1 MNRFLYALLSRPLHK
16 SNDCAPTPA
25 LRHLRPSCH
34 AEPPSC
40 HYAQNDKVVPLS
52 PDASRM
58 RRGLRAALVGIV
70 TALAAGWG
78 WASLGLAQPVSD
90 GIAAIVN
97 SEVITISELQA
108 EMADQTVR
116 LKARYDGTEFT
127 DRLVQ
132 KQYEVL
138 NQMIERK
145 LQLQEAR
152 AKGIAVSEAE
162 VEKAWEQLNQN
173 STTPGALLESKASL
187 REELTIR
194 RIMNFEV
201 RQDLMVS
208 PEEIRDYYTERQEL
222 FTSPPEYHLRQILLL
237 PDPGES
243 VEEVKARAENL
254 VRQLNEGADFF
265 ELAAEF
271 SDGTENLK
279 GGDLGFL
286 KKADLLA
293 PLRAALESLNPGEV
307 SPAIE
312 TDLGVHILRLEGTKA
327 GTLQPFEEVKA
338 SLENQ
343 LYQQKTQQAHE
354 AWLAS
359 LKNKAYIEIRF

>member
-1 MNRFLYALLSRPLHK
+1 MNRFLSASLRCHSEVSLSLEGPR
-16 SNDCAPTPA
+16 
-25 LRHLRPSCH
+25 REESCL
-34 AEPPSC
+34 E
-40 HYAQNDKVVPLS
+40 NDKAAPLS

-58 RRGLRAALVGIV
+58 RQGLRAALVVIV
-70 TALAAGWG
+70 TALAGG
-78 WASLGLAQPVSD
+78 WAGLGLAQPLSD

-97 SEVITISELQA
+97 SEIITISELQT

-138 NQMIERK
+138 NRMIERK

-152 AKGIAVSEAE
+152 AKGITVSEAE
-162 VEKAWEQLNQN
+162 VEQAWEQLNQN
-173 STTPGALLESKASL
+173 STTPGSLLQSKESL

-208 PEEIRDYYTERQEL
+208 PEEIRDSYTERQAR
-222 FTSPPEYHLRQILLL
+222 FTSPPEYHLKQILLL

-243 VEEVKARAENL
+243 MEEVKTRAEHL

-271 SDGTENLK
+271 SDGSENLK

-293 PLRAALESLNPGEV
+293 PLRAALETLNPGEV

-312 TDLGVHILRLEGTKA
+312 TDLGVHILRLEGLKA

-338 SLENQ
+338 SLESQ
-343 LYQQKTQQAHE
+343 LYQQKTQHAHD

-359 LKNKAYIEIRF
+359 LKDKAYIEIRL

>member
-1 MNRFLYALLSRPLHK
+1 MNRFLYDPLPCRSERHEDSRLEH
-16 SNDCAPTPA
+16 
-25 LRHLRPSCH
+25 
-34 AEPPSC
+34 
-40 HYAQNDKVVPLS
+40 DKAAPLS

-58 RRGLRAALVGIV
+58 RQGPRAALVVIV
-70 TALAAGWG
+70 TALAGG
-78 WASLGLAQPVSD
+78 WAGLGLAQPLSD

-97 SEVITISELQA
+97 SEIITISELQT

-116 LKARYDGTEFT
+116 LKARYDGTAFT

-138 NQMIERK
+138 NRMIERK
-145 LQLQEAR
+145 LQLQEAG
-152 AKGIAVSEAE
+152 AKGITVSEAE
-162 VEKAWEQLNQN
+162 VEQAWEQLNQN
-173 STTPGALLESKASL
+173 STPGSLRQSKESL

-194 RIMNFEV
+194 RITNFEV

-208 PEEIRDYYTERQEL
+208 PEEIRAFYTERQAR
-222 FTSPPEYHLRQILLL
+222 FTSPPDYHLRQILLL

-243 VEEVKARAENL
+243 MEEVKTRAEHL

-265 ELAAEF
+265 ELAAKF
-271 SDGTENLK
+271 SDGSENLK

-293 PLRAALESLNPGEV
+293 PLRAALEALNPGEV

-312 TDLGVHILRLEGTKA
+312 TDLGVHVLRLEGLRA

-338 SLENQ
+338 ALESQ
-343 LYQQKTQQAHE
+343 LYQQKTQHAHE
-354 AWLAS
+354 AWLSS
-359 LKNKAYIEIRF
+359 LKDKAYIEIRL

>member
-1 MNRFLYALLSRPLHK
+1 MNRFLHDPLPCRSERHEDSRL
-16 SNDCAPTPA
+16 
-25 LRHLRPSCH
+25 
-34 AEPPSC
+34 E
-40 HYAQNDKVVPLS
+40 NDKADPLS

-58 RRGLRAALVGIV
+58 RQGLRAALVVIV
-70 TALAAGWG
+70 TALAGG
-78 WASLGLAQPVSD
+78 WAGLGLAQPLSD

-97 SEVITISELQA
+97 SEIITISELQT

-116 LKARYDGTEFT
+116 LKARYDGTAFT

-138 NQMIERK
+138 NRMIERK
-145 LQLQEAR
+145 LQLQEAG
-152 AKGIAVSEAE
+152 AKGITVSEAE
-162 VEKAWEQLNQN
+162 VEQAWEQLNQN
-173 STTPGALLESKASL
+173 ATPGSLRQSKESL

-194 RIMNFEV
+194 RITNFEV

-208 PEEIRDYYTERQEL
+208 PEEIRAFYTERQAR
-222 FTSPPEYHLRQILLL
+222 FTSPPDYHIRQILLL

-243 VEEVKARAENL
+243 MEAVKTRAEHL

-265 ELAAEF
+265 ELAAKF
-271 SDGTENLK
+271 SDGSENLK

-293 PLRAALESLNPGEV
+293 PLRAALEALNPGEV

-312 TDLGVHILRLEGTKA
+312 TDLGVHVLRLEGLRA

-338 SLENQ
+338 ALESQ
-343 LYQQKTQQAHE
+343 LYQQKTQRAHE
-354 AWLAS
+354 AWLSS
-359 LKNKAYIEIRF
+359 LKDKAYIEIRL

>member
-1 MNRFLYALLSRPLHK
+1 MT
-16 SNDCAPTPA
+16 AP
-25 LRHLRPSCH
+25 RHVRPSYH
-34 AEPPSC
+34 AEPSPC
-40 HYAQNDKVVPLS
+40 HVDAFPCHSERREESRLENDKAGPLS
-52 PDASRM
+52 PDAFRM
-58 RRGLRAALVGIV
+58 RRGLRAALVIV
-70 TALAAGWG
+70 TALAGG
-78 WASLGLAQPVSD
+78 WAGLGLAQPLSD

-97 SEVITISELQA
+97 SEIITISELQT

-138 NQMIERK
+138 NRMIERK

-152 AKGIAVSEAE
+152 AKGITVSEAE
-162 VEKAWEQLNQN
+162 VEKTWKQLNQN
-173 STTPGALLESKASL
+173 STPPGSLLESKESL

-194 RIMNFEV
+194 RITNFEV
-201 RQDLMVS
+201 QQDLMVS
-208 PEEIRDYYTERQEL
+208 PEEIRAYYTERQER
-222 FTSPPEYHLRQILLL
+222 FTSPPDYHLRQILLL

-243 VEEVKARAENL
+243 MEEVKTRAEHL

-271 SDGTENLK
+271 SDGSESLK

-293 PLRAALESLNPGEV
+293 PLRAALEALNPGEV

-312 TDLGVHILRLEGTKA
+312 TDLGVHILRLEGIKA

-338 SLENQ
+338 SLANQ

-359 LKNKAYIEIRF
+359 LKDKAYIEIRL